1 MPPRLPPDL
10 QRIYSALTEVEVKS
24 ELHGKK
30 GVKRSLSG
38 GAADNFAH
46 VESVGHQKSGNKVF
60 ANDVIF
66 FLYLIIQGPKAHV
79 QTQ

>member
-38 GAADNFAH
+38 GAGDNFAH
-46 VESVGHQKSGNKVF
+46 VESVGHQKSGNKVLPM
-60 ANDVIF
+60 ISF
-66 FLYLIIQGPKAHV
+66 FFFTA
-79 QTQ
+79 